1 MCSLER
7 APIATDKLV
16 PDLVART
23 REMKMIREELMMFP
37 DLEKFVDVTLVI
49 KFTATPPKDTNRV
62 EIKLKNLIRTPYICP
77 ISLL

>member
-1 MCSLER
+1 
-7 APIATDKLV
+7 
-16 PDLVART
+16 
-23 REMKMIREELMMFP
+23 MKMIREELMMFP

-49 KFTATPPKDTNRV
+49 KFTATPPKDTIRV